1 VNAFKTRPGMIYVA
15 VLVLVVCS
23 IPLMHEAKRIHTL
36 QNWPTDAQSH
46 RGFLG

>member
-1 VNAFKTRPGMIYVA
+1 MNTFRTRVGMVYVA
-15 VLVLVVCS
+15 ALVLVVCS

-36 QNWPTDAQSH
+36 QSWPTDAQPH

>member
-1 VNAFKTRPGMIYVA
+1 VNTFRTRFGMIYVA

-23 IPLMHEAKRIHTL
+23 IPLMHEVKRIHTL
-36 QNWPTDAQSH
+36 QNWPTDAQPH